1 MQMGAV
7 RASGDLK
14 RRGIEVDHGLYLENE
29 SESQFGTDAAPTTAP
44 PQTINTEPSVRES
57 SVEMHSSES
66 PQVKTESIELES
78 KVRQLEQTHEQL
90 MVDNREL
97 SEQVNRLEETVRQ
110 LSEQLDDLKQ
120 QLGV

>member
-1 MQMGAV
+1 
-7 RASGDLK
+7 
-14 RRGIEVDHGLYLENE
+14 
-29 SESQFGTDAAPTTAP
+29 
-44 PQTINTEPSVRES
+44 
-57 SVEMHSSES
+57 
-66 PQVKTESIELES
+66 
-78 KVRQLEQTHEQL
+78 LEQTHEQL